1 MIRPI
6 LLVCMF
12 AIFSTNIVSA
22 QSVNAFKPP
31 YYIKWDPIAALL
43 HGNQSIGLS
52 FEKPYRDVST
62 WELDV
67 NYVFNYLGAND
78 NSSDV
83 LELAPGRTSYKIALA
98 KKVYFK
104 GSITG
109 FRYNWYQG
117 VRLAYSNV
125 SHKHIADCN
134 GVLSAT
140 PLPNPLPNLP
150 TDIIRKS
157 RSTISYLLGYQKIK
171 DRFIFDVYMANGI
184 TFVDYS
190 AKEGVDLGF
199 CNPGFSIFGNSN
211 ENDMSIYR
219 EGNDIRTKGS
229 RVTYSPEFGLKLG
242 FVIK

>member
-6 LLVCMF
+6 LICVF
-12 AIFSTNIVSA
+12 AIFSTNAVLA

-31 YYIKWDPIAALL
+31 FYIKWDPVAVLL

-67 NYVFNYLGAND
+67 NYVYKYLNLNSA
-78 NSSDV
+78 SSDV
-83 LELAPGRTSYKIALA
+83 LELAQGRTSYKIALA
-98 KKVYFK
+98 KKVYFR

-109 FRYNWYQG
+109 FKYNWYQG
-117 VRLAYSNV
+117 ARLAYSNI
-125 SHKHIADCN
+125 SHKHVADCN
-134 GVLSAT
+134 GVLSTT

-171 DRFIFDVYMANGI
+171 DRFIFDAYMANGI
-184 TFVDYS
+184 TFVNYS
-190 AKEGVDLGF
+190 AKEGIDLDV
-199 CNPGFSIFGNSN
+199 CNPNTGFFFGTN
-211 ENDMSIYR
+211 ENSMAIYR
-219 EGNDIRTKGS
+219 EGNDKRTTGT
-229 RVTYSPEFGLKLG
+229 RITYAPEFGLKLG
-242 FVIK
+242 VVIK